1 MATRSLTITDV
12 DAKKKP
18 VSKRIVRS
26 LSSVQKQ
33 VPSKKGRESIL
44 KTTPTKQLKKKV
56 IVHEVTPTLTKKL
69 VPKKSTSIQKKK
81 VTKAIKP
88 SLRKTA
94 PIALTPKVPEVYS
107 SWHTTKKHTHDHTHH
122 TVAHKTAHEK
132 HTERRE
138 AHGAILKREPL
149 GHLLVEKILKEG
161 GFHGGVSSN
170 KDVLDRYSNDESI
183 FTIRPQVVLQPKS
196 QRDVEIAVTVL
207 GKQTLR
213 FPSLSLTPRAAGTG
227 LGGGSLTDSIMIDV
241 CTHMHRIDEPIK
253 TKAGITITVQPGAM
267 WRDVE
272 KKLKKHGVYLPSYP
286 ASKDICSIGGAV
298 ANNAAGPDSL
308 RYGHTAN
315 WVESLDIVLFD
326 GKTYTFQPVT
336 YSEYKTIIKK
346 DNAHATVLKEVFE
359 LIEQNE
365 KAVYEAKP
373 KTSKN
378 SSGYALWDVMSG
390 SVDSFKKGSGTLNLV
405 RLVCGSQGTIGIIT
419 EVTMRTE
426 PITQNT
432 ELIVVPVFDLA
443 DAGKVILKALDFDPI
458 NIELFDGLT
467 FDLALKNPEFFRDRL
482 GKFEYYQVLLSLY
495 TTFHVRYNRKTPE
508 FTLLITL
515 DKTTRK
521 HSPQHLVETL
531 KNNGGKKAR
540 LVTSPVDTEMYWQ
553 VRRASYSLSKFQ
565 DPNKRPAAFLE
576 DMVVPPKN
584 MPKFFMEIKRLLK
597 KYNVTA
603 AVHGHGG
610 NGHLHFYPL
619 IDFENKTTP
628 TLIMKMT
635 EEFFAT
641 ALKFDGNL
649 CGEHNDGIIRTPY
662 IDKMF
667 SKEAMTLF
675 KRLEHLF
682 DPEDIFN
689 PGKKVNPKF
698 DIKTS
703 IRHTNN
709 NTQPRKGNEVTGP
722 V

>member
-1 MATRSLTITDV
+1 
-12 DAKKKP
+12 
-18 VSKRIVRS
+18 
-26 LSSVQKQ
+26 
-33 VPSKKGRESIL
+33 
-44 KTTPTKQLKKKV
+44 
-56 IVHEVTPTLTKKL
+56 
-69 VPKKSTSIQKKK
+69 
-81 VTKAIKP
+81 
-88 SLRKTA
+88 
-94 PIALTPKVPEVYS
+94 
-107 SWHTTKKHTHDHTHH
+107 
-122 TVAHKTAHEK
+122 
-132 HTERRE
+132 
-138 AHGAILKREPL
+138 
-149 GHLLVEKILKEG
+149 LLVEKILKEA
-161 GFHGGVSSN
+161 GFHGGISSN
-170 KDVLDRYSNDESI
+170 KDILDKYSNDESI
-183 FTIRPQVVLQPKS
+183 FTIRPQVVLQPMS
-196 QRDVEIAVTVL
+196 QRDIEIAVTVL

-241 CTHMHRIDEPIK
+241 CTHMHHIHDVVK
-253 TKAGITITVQPGAM
+253 SKNSITITVQPGAM

-315 WVESLDIVLFD
+315 WVEELDIVLYD
-326 GKTYTFQPVT
+326 GKTYTFKPIT
-336 YSEYKTIIKK
+336 YNEYKTIIKK
-346 DNAHATVLKEVFE
+346 DNAHGKVLKEVFE

-390 SVDSFKKGSGTLNLV
+390 SVASFKKGHGTLNLT
-405 RLVCGSQGTIGIIT
+405 RLVSGSQGTIGIIT
-419 EVTMRTE
+419 QVTMRTE
-426 PITQNT
+426 PIATNT

-495 TTFHVRYNRKTPE
+495 TTFHVRYSRKTPE

-521 HSPQHLVETL
+521 HSPQHLVEVL
-531 KNNGGKKAR
+531 RNNGGKKAR
-540 LVTSPVDTEMYWQ
+540 LVTSPVDKEMYWQ

-584 MPKFFMEIKRLLK
+584 MPRFFMEIKRLLK

-662 IDKMF
+662 IEKMF

-703 IRHTNN
+703 IRKTNN
-709 NTQPRKGNEVTGP
+709 NVSVRSKGKEVSGP